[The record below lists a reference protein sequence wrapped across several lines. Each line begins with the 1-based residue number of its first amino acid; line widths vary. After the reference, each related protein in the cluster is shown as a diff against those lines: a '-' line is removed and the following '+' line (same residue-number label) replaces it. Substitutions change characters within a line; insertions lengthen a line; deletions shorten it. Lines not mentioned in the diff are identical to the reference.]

1 MTSARSVR
9 VILCDD
15 HAIVRD
21 GIARVLDAYDDID
34 VIGTAENGEAGVEA
48 TVRLR
53 PNVVLMDL
61 LMPIVDGVQATR
73 RIAAAAPETAV
84 VVLTSFG
91 EQALVMEAIDA
102 GASGFI
108 LKDAAPS
115 ELVGAIRSAARGEAP
130 LDPRVARAVM
140 SRRQENQ
147 PLQEMTARERE
158 VLALV
163 AAGLSNK
170 LIARRLGIT
179 EATVK
184 AHLTHIYRRI
194 GVDSRV
200 QAALWARQH
209 GLDAS

>member
-73 RIAAAAPETAV
+73 RIVAAAPETAV

-140 SRRQENQ
+140 SRRQANHR
-147 PLQEMTARERE
+147 LQEMTERE
-158 VLALV
+158 L
-163 AAGLSNK
+163 AAG
-170 LIARRLGIT
+170 
-179 EATVK
+179 
-184 AHLTHIYRRI
+184 
-194 GVDSRV
+194 
-200 QAALWARQH
+200 
-209 GLDAS
+209 

>member
-73 RIAAAAPETAV
+73 RIVAAAPETAV

>member
-1 MTSARSVR
+1 MASARSVR

-53 PNVVLMDL
+53 PDVVLMDL
-61 LMPIVDGVQATR
+61 MMPIVDGVQATR
-73 RIAAAAPETAV
+73 RIVAAAPETAV
-84 VVLTSFG
+84 VVLTSFA

-115 ELVGAIRSAARGEAP
+115 ELVSAIRSAARGEAP

-140 SRRQENQ
+140 CRRQENR
-147 PLQEMTARERE
+147 PLQAMTERECE

-163 AAGLSNK
+163 GAGLSNK

-200 QAALWARQH
+200 QAALWARKR
-209 GLDAS
+209 GLSAS

>member
-53 PNVVLMDL
+53 PDVVLMDL

-140 SRRQENQ
+140 SGRQENQ

>member
-1 MTSARSVR
+1 VTSARSVR

-53 PNVVLMDL
+53 PDVVLMDL

>member
-1 MTSARSVR
+1 MSTRSVR
-9 VILCDD
+9 VVLCDD
-15 HAIVRD
+15 HVVVRD

-34 VIGTAENGEAGVEA
+34 VIGTAKNGEAGVEA

-53 PNVVLMDL
+53 PDVVLMDL
-61 LMPIVDGVQATR
+61 MMPIVDGVQATR
-73 RIAAAAPETAV
+73 RIAAQAPETAV

-91 EQALVMEAIDA
+91 EQALVTEAIDA

-115 ELVGAIRSAARGEAP
+115 ELVRAIRSAARGEAP
-130 LDPRVARAVM
+130 LDPRAARAVM
-140 SRRQENQ
+140 SRRQESR
-147 PLQEMTARERE
+147 PLREMTDRERE

-163 AAGLSNK
+163 GAGLSNK
-170 LIARRLGIT
+170 VIARRLGVT

-200 QAALWARQH
+200 QAALWARQR

>member
-21 GIARVLDAYDDID
+21 GIADVLDAYDDID

-48 TVRLR
+48 TVRLH
-53 PNVVLMDL
+53 PDVVLMDL
-61 LMPIVDGVQATR
+61 MMPIVDGVQATR
-73 RIAAAAPETAV
+73 RIVAATPETAV
-84 VVLTSFG
+84 VVLTSFA

-115 ELVGAIRSAARGEAP
+115 ELVSAIRSAARGEAP

-140 SRRQENQ
+140 CRRQENR
-147 PLQEMTARERE
+147 PLQAMTERECE

-163 AAGLSNK
+163 GAGLSNK

-200 QAALWARQH
+200 QAALWARKR
-209 GLDAS
+209 GLSAS

>member
-1 MTSARSVR
+1 VTSARSVR

-53 PNVVLMDL
+53 PDVVLMDL

-170 LIARRLGIT
+170 LIADRLGISDHTAKFHVNGVMMKLGASTRT
-179 EATVK
+179 EAVVE
-184 AHLTHIYRRI
+184 AMRR
-194 GVDSRV
+194 
-200 QAALWARQH
+200 
-209 GLDAS
+209 GLIRL

>member
-1 MTSARSVR
+1 VTSARVR

-48 TVRLR
+48 AVRLR
-53 PNVVLMDL
+53 PDVILMDL
-61 LMPIVDGVQATR
+61 MMPIVDGVQATR

-84 VVLTSFG
+84 VVLTSFAQ
-91 EQALVMEAIDA
+91 QALVMEAIDA

-115 ELVGAIRSAARGEAP
+115 ELVTAIRSAARGEAP
-130 LDPRVARAVM
+130 FDPRVARAVM
-140 SRRQENQ
+140 SRRQENR
-147 PLQEMTARERE
+147 PLQEMTERECE

-163 AAGLSNK
+163 DAGLSNK

-179 EATVK
+179 DATVK

-194 GVDSRV
+194 GVDSRF
-200 QAALWARQH
+200 QAALWARQR
-209 GLDAS
+209 GLSAS

>member
-73 RIAAAAPETAV
+73 RIVAAAPETAV

-200 QAALWARQH
+200 QAALWPRQH

>member
-53 PNVVLMDL
+53 PDVVLMDL

-140 SRRQENQ
+140 SRRPENQ

>member
-1 MTSARSVR
+1 VASARSVR

-53 PNVVLMDL
+53 PDVVLMDL
-61 LMPIVDGVQATR
+61 MMPIVDGVQATR
-73 RIAAAAPETAV
+73 RIVAAAPETAV
-84 VVLTSFG
+84 VVLTSFA

-115 ELVGAIRSAARGEAP
+115 ELVSAIRSAARGEAP

-140 SRRQENQ
+140 SRRQENR
-147 PLQEMTARERE
+147 PLQEMTERECE

-163 AAGLSNK
+163 GAGLSNK

-200 QAALWARQH
+200 QAALWARQR
-209 GLDAS
+209 GLSAS

>member
-1 MTSARSVR
+1 VTSARSVR

-73 RIAAAAPETAV
+73 RIVAAAPETAV

>member
-1 MTSARSVR
+1 VTSARSVR

-34 VIGTAENGEAGVEA
+34 VIGTAENGEAGGGA
-48 TVRLR
+48 TVGLGAD
-53 PNVVLMDL
+53 VVLMDL

-73 RIAAAAPETAV
+73 RIVAAAPETAV

>member
-21 GIARVLDAYDDID
+21 GIAHVLDAYDDID

-53 PNVVLMDL
+53 PDVVLMDL
-61 LMPIVDGVQATR
+61 MMPIVDGVQATR
-73 RIAAAAPETAV
+73 RIVAAAPETAV
-84 VVLTSFG
+84 VVLTSFA

-115 ELVGAIRSAARGEAP
+115 ELVRAIRSAARGEAP
-130 LDPRVARAVM
+130 FDPRVAREVM
-140 SRRQENQ
+140 SRRRENR
-147 PLQEMTARERE
+147 PLQEMTERERE

-200 QAALWARQH
+200 QAALWARQR
-209 GLDAS
+209 GLSAS